1 MNLLSNSSRS
11 INRSFTRLSTF
22 SFMMLAFVIQ
32 STAQDVGAASAAL
45 ASANAEIVKFVA
57 PVQTIMYSIAG
68 IVAFIG
74 IIKCTQKVIAG
85 DGDAGKTIMAFV
97 GGCLFFVIGAALV
110 PTMFGI

>member
-1 MNLLSNSSRS
+1 MNLLSKSSRS
-11 INRSFTRLSTF
+11 FNRSFARLS
-22 SFMMLAFVIQ
+22 SFFFLMLAFVVQ
-32 STAQDVGAASAAL
+32 GTAQDVGAASSAL
-45 ASANAEIVKFVA
+45 ATANTEIAKFVV

-110 PTMFGI
+110 PTMFGL

>member
-1 MNLLSNSSRS
+1 MNLLSISKTR
-11 INRSFTRLSTF
+11 IHRSFTWLSALF
-22 SFMMLAFVIQ
+22 FMSLAFVIDA
-32 STAQDVGAASAAL
+32 TAQDAGAASAAL
-45 ASANAEIVKFVA
+45 NAANTEIIKFVA
-57 PVQTIMYSIAG
+57 PVQAIMYSIAG